1 MNKGNQLPLVFDND
15 NVSEANSKTHLGVV
29 FDKHLSFDEHLKIIT
44 SKVNKTIGL
53 LRKLCKGLQRS
64 HELTIYKKFL
74 RDLISITAALYMT
87 KITVEVFI
95 RNLN

>member
-15 NVSEANSKTHLGVV
+15 NVSEANSKKHLGVV
-29 FDKHLSFDEHLKIIT
+29 FDKHLSFDERLKIII

-87 KITVEVFI
+87 KITVQVFI

>member
-15 NVSEANSKTHLGVV
+15 NVSEANSKKHLGVV
-29 FDKHLSFDEHLKIIT
+29 FDKHLSFDERLKIII

-53 LRKLCKGLQRS
+53 LRKLCKGLRRS
-64 HELTIYKKFL
+64 HELTIYKKVL

-87 KITVEVFI
+87 KITIQVFT